1 MPVMMQMS
9 HPPNRLV
16 AIQITT
22 RNGRIVISARILGIA
37 RKLALLMP
45 MISSASI
52 CSVAL
57 MVPISLAI
65 LEPILP
71 DRIRHRMVDENSSR
85 MISRVVRPTV

>member
-1 MPVMMQMS
+1 M
-9 HPPNRLV
+9 L
-16 AIQITT
+16 
-22 RNGRIVISARILGIA
+22 ISASILGAA

-45 MISSASI
+45 IMSRASI

-57 MVPISLAI
+57 MVPISLAM

-71 DRIRHRMVDENSSR
+71 ERIKHRIVDENSSR